1 MDNDF
6 NDLDKDIETKEAIEK
21 RKLLENN
28 LSNIWGHSTLGV
40 EAKKAAMSMLST
52 KNGMYARIPLI
63 CKADN
68 CPYADRCLLLKYG
81 DRKSVV

>member
-28 LSNIWGHSTLGV
+28 LSNIWGHST
-40 EAKKAAMSMLST
+40 
-52 KNGMYARIPLI
+52 
-63 CKADN
+63 
-68 CPYADRCLLLKYG
+68 
-81 DRKSVV
+81 